1 MYNNECNINI
11 YIFLFFRIKVEPMES
26 SSGDSGNSSGSSNG
40 GSNPQESSLRLIVAG
55 ASVSSVANSCT
66 NYSTL

>member
-1 MYNNECNINI
+1 MKPPIGQVSC
-11 YIFLFFRIKVEPMES
+11 RVKVEPMES